1 MKVWT
6 TIDRDLKEDLAS
18 LSKDMGFKSE
28 TDCLREAIRLGA
40 ENLRAQRSLSAGLS
54 KRRDSILTVA
64 GLLAEEYER
73 MKPRELE
80 LKTRARWKKDALGRT
95 A

>member
-6 TIDRDLKEDLAS
+6 TIDRDLKEELAS
-18 LSKDMGFKSE
+18 LSKDMGFKGE

-54 KRRDSILTVA
+54 KSRDSILAVA

-80 LKTRARWKKDALGRT
+80 LKTRARWK
-95 A
+95 